1 MKQFKRIE
9 DVQSWIHHCH
19 EQGLTTAFVPTMGDL
34 HAGHLTLIEAAQQ
47 HADKVIVSIFVN
59 PLQFSPMEDFSRYPR
74 ILDQDLQRLQQQA
87 CDAVFLPTEATLYPE
102 GKANVVKI
110 DPPAYLNQQLCAISR
125 PHFFTGVVTV
135 IHKLFD
141 AVPAKYAFFGE
152 KDYQQLL
159 IIKKVAQGLPID
171 ITIHGVPTQREPDGL
186 AMSSRNRYLDATQR
200 QTAGGIYKVM
210 AAACVDARNGVSLL
224 ETAQKHQ
231 KALQDMG
238 FVIDYFEFC
247 HADDLSVAHDV
258 SRPVRLFVAVLLD
271 VTRLIDNLAV

>member
-34 HAGHLTLIEAAQQ
+34 HAGHLTLIEAAKQ

-59 PLQFSPMEDFSRYPR
+59 PLQFSPMEDFARYPR

-110 DPPAYLNQQLCAISR
+110 DPPAYLNQQLCAKSR

-141 AVPAKYAFFGE
+141 AVPAKHAFFGE

-200 QTAGGIYKVM
+200 QTASGIHQVM
-210 AAACVDARNGVSLL
+210 AAACADARNGIPLL
-224 ETAQKHQ
+224 ETEQKHQ
-231 KALQDMG
+231 KALQDRG
-238 FVIDYFEFC
+238 FVIDYFEFR

-258 SRPVRLFVAVLLD
+258 SRPVRLFVAVFLD
-271 VTRLIDNLAV
+271 ETRLIDNLAV